1 MSRGRRR
8 VTRLDLPG
16 SSPMR
21 RLALILA
28 LASDPLGSAV
38 AAPAD
43 YPTEVLAD
51 YVLGCMAAKG
61 QTPEALRRCA
71 CSIDRIAARLPF
83 EDYVNAETVLRMR
96 RETTGRDQVVM
107 FRTSPWAQ
115 EMVDKLR
122 RAQLEADL
130 ECF

>member
-1 MSRGRRR
+1 
-8 VTRLDLPG
+8 
-16 SSPMR
+16 MR
-21 RLALILA
+21 TLLLSAALTAGLAAPLA
-28 LASDPLGSAV
+28 

-43 YPTEVLAD
+43 YPTEALAE
-51 YVLGCMAAKG
+51 YVMGCMAAKG
-61 QTPEALRRCA
+61 QTPDMLRRCS
-71 CSIDRIAARLPF
+71 CSIDRIAARLPY
-83 EDYVNAETVLRMR
+83 EDYVKAETVLRMR

-122 RAQLEADL
+122 RAQIEADL

>member
-1 MSRGRRR
+1 
-8 VTRLDLPG
+8 
-16 SSPMR
+16 MR
-21 RLALILA
+21 SLALSLA
-28 LASDPLGSAV
+28 LTSGLAVSAL

-43 YPTEVLAD
+43 YPTEALAD

-61 QTPEALRRCA
+61 NTPEALQRCS
-71 CSIDRIAARLPF
+71 CSIDRLAARLPY
-83 EDYVNAETVLRMR
+83 EDYVKAETVLRMR
-96 RETTGRDQVVM
+96 RETTGRDQVTM
-107 FRTSPWAQ
+107 FRSSPWAQ

>member
-1 MSRGRRR
+1 MNRNRPFFPAFRAPARLRRA
-8 VTRLDLPG
+8 TL
-16 SSPMR
+16 
-21 RLALILA
+21 LAA
-28 LASDPLGSAV
+28 LVLSGAIASAE

-51 YVLGCMAAKG
+51 YVMACMAVKG
-61 QTPEALRRCA
+61 QTPDALRRCS
-71 CSIDRIAARLPF
+71 CSIDRIAARLPY
-83 EDYVNAETVLRMR
+83 EDYVKAETVLRMR

-122 RAQLEADL
+122 RAQIEADL

>member
-1 MSRGRRR
+1 MRSLLLAGFLLGA
-8 VTRLDLPG
+8 TALP
-16 SSPMR
+16 
-21 RLALILA
+21 AA
-28 LASDPLGSAV
+28 

-43 YPTEVLAD
+43 YPTAALAD

-61 QTPEALRRCA
+61 QTPDVLQRCA
-71 CSIDRIAARLPF
+71 CSIDRIAARLPYD
-83 EDYVNAETVLRMR
+83 DYVKAETVLRMR

-107 FRTSPWAQ
+107 FRSSPWAQ

-122 RAQLEADL
+122 RAQIEADL

>member
-1 MSRGRRR
+1 
-8 VTRLDLPG
+8 
-16 SSPMR
+16 MR
-21 RLALILA
+21 FQPLAFL
-28 LASDPLGSAV
+28 LASGLAASAA

-43 YPTEVLAD
+43 YPTAALAD

-61 QTPEALRRCA
+61 NTPEALQRCA
-71 CSIDRIAARLPF
+71 CSIDRLAARLPYD
-83 EDYVNAETVLRMR
+83 DYVKAETVLRMR
-96 RETTGRDQVVM
+96 RETTGRDQVTM
-107 FRTSPWAQ
+107 FKTSPWAQ